1 MVALVAQIDVRR
13 DTEFYRP
20 QIDDLPQALQAS
32 LQQMLTDQSQQFD
45 LEYTRVLGYRAPDTK
60 NTIVLGLYSM
70 MPVTDI
76 HFELRK
82 WRTMAEYEGQ
92 GFGRRLLGH
101 ALGLAESKGGRRV
114 TICVP
119 SDRVRAAG
127 ILQRYGFIADIVDMQ
142 PIAATGAKTN
152 LVFEVLPE

>member
-1 MVALVAQIDVRR
+1 MVVALVAQIDVRR

-20 QIDDLPQALQAS
+20 QIDDLPQALQVS

-92 GFGRRLLGH
+92 GFGRRLRS
-101 ALGLAESKGGRRV
+101 SK
-114 TICVP
+114 
-119 SDRVRAAG
+119 
-127 ILQRYGFIADIVDMQ
+127 
-142 PIAATGAKTN
+142 
-152 LVFEVLPE
+152 